1 MGLFGVDLRAPS
13 LPSFS
18 SVRDSVAKGL
28 DNARDLGTTA
38 LNGASQL
45 GQAGL
50 DLGRKALADPEGTVR
65 SVAATARQG
74 VREGTEAV
82 QGGLRD
88 GVMWTGRQIHA
99 GADLARDAV
108 PGDNVVSNAIRDG
121 ITNAESHARFTV
133 GVTGGVL
140 SEGAGLVGT
149 VGTLSIS
156 AAELQV
162 SPTARQELGN
172 TIVSGL
178 ERGGKAVVDYGQA
191 VANDPSRVLSDAG
204 NAAKAGYD
212 ATAGFVEGQVQRHE
226 DAFKRGEGW
235 ETLGMSTG
243 QVATYVVP
251 IGGGPVRGLAQAGIR
266 AAVRDGAEMAARE
279 GAEVLARDAAEATA
293 RTASKSVDDVAGA
306 AARVAPQATRVDI
319 EALRAKLGVPETH
332 TVAAARTDIPGLQ
345 GKVFEGASPKVL
357 KEAGLPQPE
366 AGPISAPFK
375 NPLFVRH
382 AEERVANELARAIDA
397 LPPGTDLAGRTVS
410 VHVSQPVCSACKA
423 GLRDADAASGVLK
436 QLSERYPDLTI
447 RVTAEGSENALTL
460 RGGALVER

>member
-1 MGLFGVDLRAPS
+1 MGLFGVELRAPS

-28 DNARDLGTTA
+28 DSARDLGSSA
-38 LNGASQL
+38 LDRASQL
-45 GQAGL
+45 GQSGL
-50 DLGRKALADPEGTVR
+50 DAGRLTLADPEGAVR
-65 SVAATARQG
+65 AVAETARQG
-74 VREGTEAV
+74 LRDGTEAV

-99 GADLARDAV
+99 GAEMARDAV

-121 ITNAESHARFTV
+121 ISGAEARARFTV

-140 SEGAGLVGT
+140 NEGVGLVGT
-149 VGTLSIS
+149 VGTLAVS

-162 SPTARQELGN
+162 SPTARAEIGGA
-172 TIVSGL
+172 IVGGL
-178 ERGGKAVVDYGQA
+178 ERGGKAVVDYSQA
-191 VANDPSRVLSDAG
+191 VANDPSRILGDVQS
-204 NAAKAGYD
+204 AAQAGYD
-212 ATAGFVEGQVQRHE
+212 ATAGFVDGQVQRHQ
-226 DAFKRGEGW
+226 DAFARGEGW

-251 IGGGPVRGLAQAGIR
+251 IGGGPVRGLAQGGLR
-266 AAVRDGAEMAARE
+266 AAARDDVEVVARE
-279 GAEVLARDAAEATA
+279 TVETA
-293 RTASKSVDDVAGA
+293 GRTAAKGLDEAAGA
-306 AARVAPQATRVDI
+306 AARIAPQATRADI
-319 EALRAKLGVPETH
+319 DALRARLGVPETH
-332 TVAAARTDIPGLQ
+332 TVAAARTDVPGLQ
-345 GKVFEGASPKVL
+345 GRVFEGASPKVL

-397 LPPGTDLAGRTVS
+397 QPPGTELSGRTVS
-410 VHVSQPVCSACKA
+410 IHVSQPVCSACKA
-423 GLRDADAASGVLK
+423 GLRDAEAASGVLK

-447 RVTAEGSENALTL
+447 RVTAEGSDNALTL
-460 RGGALVER
+460 RAGALIER